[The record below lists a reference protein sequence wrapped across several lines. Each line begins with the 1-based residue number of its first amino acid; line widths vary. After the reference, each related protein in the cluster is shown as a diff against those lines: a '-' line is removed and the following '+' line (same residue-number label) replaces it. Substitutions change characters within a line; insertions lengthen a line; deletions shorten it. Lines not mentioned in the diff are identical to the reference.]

1 MSCQYCRMT
10 NIKSYINYKRKIPT
24 NYCPVC
30 GEKRKLNLSICGI
43 NYPITYC
50 NQNDIK
56 NNILSEI
63 NINIPETFPIICD
76 RLNIPEEYQNK
87 IKELLIEE
95 LYKVIDLLDTKDEFT
110 MLVPES
116 DKWSKYADSII
127 RYKQE
132 HK

>member
-10 NIKSYINYKRKIPT
+10 NVKSYINYKRKIPT

-30 GEKRKLNLSICGI
+30 GEKRKLNLSICGV
-43 NYPITYC
+43 NYPVTYC

-56 NNILSEI
+56 SNILSEI
-63 NINIPETFPIICD
+63 NVNIPVDFPIICD
-76 RLNIPEEYQNK
+76 RLNIPKEYQGK

-116 DKWSKYADSII
+116 DKWSKRADTIT
-127 RYKQE
+127 RYREEYK
-132 HK
+132 